1 MFGISLGP
9 FTWLAVAVAMLA
21 IAYGLHRILP
31 ASLAKVVGWI
41 VFLMIGAAALVLA
54 AWGLSSLSSLGRY
67 NSDMMITI
75 IVGLVLFAAFVL
87 LSFGHVLRRIISG

>member
-9 FTWLAVAVAMLA
+9 FSWLVAAMVMLAV
-21 IAYGLHRILP
+21 AYGLHRILP
-31 ASLAKVVGWI
+31 ANLAKVVGWV
-41 VFLMIGAAALVLA
+41 VFLVIGAAALVLA

-67 NSDMMITI
+67 NSDTMIVI